1 MKKRLCMY
9 SEIGPNISA
18 TESRFI
24 AISEGGVRI
33 GEDVPTVRWTDGEVE
48 SVRLLREA
56 GMSYGEISKK
66 MEIPKSTVYAIC
78 CGKLRAAYPKTW
90 KKVQITED

>member
-9 SEIGPNISA
+9 SEIGPNISVTA
-18 TESRFI
+18 SRFI

-66 MEIPKSTVYAIC
+66 NGNSKVHCLRHLLRKTSCCLPKNLEKST
-78 CGKLRAAYPKTW
+78 KN
-90 KKVQITED
+90 